1 MSRYDITN
9 RLHELGMKQTRVL
22 EILHTQYGENVD
34 PSSFSKMKQGI
45 DRSPKAERVMLYA
58 SNILAERERLLG
70 ISNAYTKEA

>member
-58 SNILAERERLLG
+58 SNILADRERALG
-70 ISNAYTKEA
+70 INNAYTKEA

>member
-9 RLHELGMKQTRVL
+9 RLHELGMKQTRLL
-22 EILHTQYGENVD
+22 EILHTQYGEHVE
-34 PSSFSKMKQGI
+34 PSAFSKMKQGH
-45 DRSPKAERVMLYA
+45 DRSPKAERVVLYA